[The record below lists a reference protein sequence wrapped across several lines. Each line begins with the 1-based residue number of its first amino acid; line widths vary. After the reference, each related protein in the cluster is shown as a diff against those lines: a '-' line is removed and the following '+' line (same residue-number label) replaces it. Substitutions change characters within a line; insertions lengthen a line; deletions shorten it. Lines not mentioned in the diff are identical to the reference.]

1 MNTRRRR
8 TPQHGIGE
16 AAPTAATPRGTANTA
31 PMRPVSLG
39 AADTVP
45 LRMPPLGRELA
56 ADRTV
61 RMQRIP
67 AENRT
72 GDAKRRYASG
82 LDGLRALAVLMVLVY
97 HGNEEWLPGG
107 FLGVDVFF
115 VISGYLITDQLCA
128 KWQQKGGLDLTT
140 FWVRRVRR
148 LVPAVLV
155 VLVVATAAATV
166 VKPSLLSGVGG
177 ELLAAVTFT
186 SNWWGVVSGA
196 SYFSQFGDQS
206 LLLHLWSLAVEEQ
219 FYLVWPLVLLVVLRL
234 VRRRSARACIAFAM
248 ACASVITMIVL
259 HDPGADAS
267 RVYYGTDTHAFGLLL
282 GATLAIAM
290 PSEWLTGLKRAGASV
305 LSVLGLAGAAALA
318 FMAVLLSGSSEFLY
332 SGGFGLV
339 AVVAGAVVAAAIP
352 AAGWLGRLLS
362 WQPLRWIGLRS
373 YGIYLW
379 HMPMVVLL
387 SASGLAVSDVLFVGL
402 VTAVSLAAA
411 AVSYRWVEQPFRRN
425 GIRETIRRLA
435 APSRTGDTRTGPAV
449 LIGGVVVLL
458 LLAVTGVVLAPPKN
472 DLQSQ
477 IAAGE
482 DAAGTTPL
490 NPSPPPLV
498 APSTEVPAIQGTQV
512 PAIEER
518 RVPGTGVTAFGD
530 SVMAAAGTALR
541 ERLPGANLDVKI
553 GRQMWDLP
561 ELIASERDSGRL
573 GSVVVV
579 GLGTNGDFNTS
590 TLERVIWEVGPQRE
604 VVLINISVPKGW
616 QDRVNAKLADA
627 EARWPNVTV
636 VDWRSAVQNHP
647 DAFWDDDTHPRNPNG
662 TGLYADLVVEALPPQ
677 VK

>member
-1 MNTRRRR
+1 MA
-8 TPQHGIGE
+8 PQRGSRQ
-16 AAPTAATPRGTANTA
+16 ASPTAATPWGVAETV
-31 PMRPVSLG
+31 PMRPVPPG

-45 LRMPPLGRELA
+45 LRMRSAGRELA
-56 ADRTV
+56 AEQTV

-67 AENRT
+67 AESRT
-72 GDAKRRYASG
+72 GDAKRRYVSG

-97 HGNEEWLPGG
+97 HGNVAWLPGG

-128 KWQQKGGLDLTT
+128 KWQQKGGLELRT

-166 VKPSLLSGVGG
+166 VKPDLLSGIGG
-177 ELLAAVTFT
+177 ELLAAATFT
-186 SNWWGVVSGA
+186 SNWWAVVTGA
-196 SYFSQFGDQS
+196 SYFSQFGDRS

-219 FYLVWPLVLLVVLRL
+219 FYLVWPLVLFVVLRL
-234 VRRRSARACIAFAM
+234 VRRRSVRACIAFAM
-248 ACASVITMIVL
+248 ACASAIAMIVL

-290 PSEWLTGLKRAGASV
+290 PSEWLAGLKRAGASV
-305 LSVLGLAGAAALA
+305 LGLLGLVGVVGLV
-318 FMAVLLSGSSEFLY
+318 FMAVLLGGSSEFLY

-339 AVVAGAVVAAAIP
+339 AVLAGVVVAAAIP
-352 AAGWLGRLLS
+352 AAGWFGRLLS
-362 WQPLRWIGLRS
+362 WRTLRWIGLRS

-379 HMPMVVLL
+379 HMPVIVLF
-387 SASGLAVSDVLFVGL
+387 SATGAAGSDALFVGL
-402 VTAVSLAAA
+402 VTAVSLVAA
-411 AVSYRWVEQPFRRN
+411 AVSFRWVEQPFRRN
-425 GIRETIRRLA
+425 GIRATIRRLA
-435 APSRTGDTRTGPAV
+435 APSGTGGTGTGQAV
-449 LIGGVVVLL
+449 VAGSVVLV
-458 LLAVTGVVLAPPKN
+458 LLAVVGVVIAPPKD

-482 DAAGTTPL
+482 GAAEATPS
-490 NPSPPPLV
+490 NPAPTPPV
-498 APSTEVPAIQGTQV
+498 SPSTEVPVIEGTRA
-512 PAIEER
+512 PGIEER
-518 RVPGTGVTAFGD
+518 RVPGTGVTGFGD

-541 ERLPGANLDVKI
+541 ERLPGATLDVKI

-561 ELIASERDSGRL
+561 DLVASERDGGRL

-590 TLERVIWEVGPQRE
+590 TLERVIWEAGPQRE
-604 VVLINISVPKGW
+604 VVLINISTPKPW
-616 QDRVNAKLADA
+616 QDRVNAKLAEA
-627 EARWPNVTV
+627 AARWSNVTV
-636 VDWRSAVQNHP
+636 VDWRTAAQKHP
-647 DAFWDDDTHPRNPNG
+647 GALWDDATHPRNPDG
-662 TGLYADLVVEALPPQ
+662 TDLYADLVVEALPPQ

>member
-1 MNTRRRR
+1 
-8 TPQHGIGE
+8 
-16 AAPTAATPRGTANTA
+16 
-31 PMRPVSLG
+31 
-39 AADTVP
+39 
-45 LRMPPLGRELA
+45 
-56 ADRTV
+56 
-61 RMQRIP
+61 MQRIP

-72 GDAKRRYASG
+72 GDAKRRYARG
-82 LDGLRALAVLMVLVY
+82 LDGLRALAVLMVVVY

-128 KWQQKGGLDLTT
+128 RWQQEGSLDLAT

-155 VLVVATAAATV
+155 VLAVATAAATI
-166 VKPSLLSGVGG
+166 VKPALLSGIGG

-186 SNWWGVVSGA
+186 SNWWGVASGA

-248 ACASVITMIVL
+248 ACASAIAMIVL

-282 GATLAIAM
+282 GASLAIAM
-290 PSEWLTGLKRAGASV
+290 PSQWLVGLKRPGASV
-305 LSVLGLAGAAALA
+305 LSLLGSAGAVVLA
-318 FMAVLLSGSSEFLY
+318 FMAVLLGGSSEFLY

-339 AVVAGAVVAAAIP
+339 AVVAGAVVVAAIP
-352 AAGWLGRLLS
+352 AAGWFGRLLS

-379 HMPMVVLL
+379 HMPVVVLF
-387 SASGLAVSDVLFVGL
+387 SASGVAVSDALFVGL
-402 VTAVSLAAA
+402 VAAVSLAVAG
-411 AVSYRWVEQPFRRN
+411 VSYRWVEEPFRRN
-425 GIRETIRRLA
+425 GIRATIRRLT
-435 APSRTGDTRTGPAV
+435 APSRTGETRTGPAV
-449 LIGGVVVLL
+449 LTGAVVVVL

-482 DAAGTTPL
+482 DAAEATPK
-490 NPSPPPLV
+490 NPSPPPPA
-498 APSTEVPAIQGTQV
+498 APSTDLPAIQGTQV

-518 RVPGTGVTAFGD
+518 RAPGTGVTAFGD

-541 ERLPGANLDVKI
+541 ERLPGANLDLKI

-590 TLERVIWEVGPQRE
+590 TLERAIWEAGPQRA
-604 VVLINISVPKGW
+604 VVLINISVPKDW

-627 EARWPNVTV
+627 DARWPNVTV
-636 VDWRSAVQNHP
+636 VDWRTAARNHP
-647 DAFWDDDTHPRNPNG
+647 GAFWDDGTHPRNPNG
-662 TGLYADLVVEALPPQ
+662 TDLYADLVVDALPPQ